1 MWLWVSCARCF
12 SKTLKLYDFI
22 CVPIGTDRLA
32 LYTGLLQQVCVSN
45 YAYTGAKAA
54 IFCYVLPR
62 GEGVRPLSARPASC
76 GRRARTIVRAYRT
89 LYPDAA
95 PAQACVTADTV
106 IVGRASGR
114 AYNMYNGRVVGEIE
128 YMLSC

>member
-45 YAYTGAKAA
+45 YAYTGAKAV

-62 GEGVRPLSARPASC
+62 RAKKVSRPRLDRRTLPAGPREPPRRPGGNAN
-76 GRRARTIVRAYRT
+76 GAYRT
-89 LYPDAA
+89 L
-95 PAQACVTADTV
+95 
-106 IVGRASGR
+106 
-114 AYNMYNGRVVGEIE
+114 
-128 YMLSC
+128 

>member
-45 YAYTGAKAA
+45 YAYTGAKAV

-62 GEGVRPLSARPASC
+62 GEGVRAGHSRPGRLV
-76 GRRARTIVRAYRT
+76 GRRANVRAYRT

-114 AYNMYNGRVVGEIE
+114 AYNMYNGRVVGGD
-128 YMLSC
+128 

>member
-1 MWLWVSCARCF
+1 MRDRRRLRLRLRRRGPGVAVGVVRALLL
-12 SKTLKLYDFI
+12 KKLKLYDFI

-62 GEGVRPLSARPASC
+62 RAKKVSRPRLDR
-76 GRRARTIVRAYRT
+76 RT
-89 LYPDAA
+89 LPAGPREPGRERRVPYPL
-95 PAQACVTADTV
+95 T
-106 IVGRASGR
+106 
-114 AYNMYNGRVVGEIE
+114 
-128 YMLSC
+128 

>member
-32 LYTGLLQQVCVSN
+32 LFRFATTSLCEQLRVHWRESSD
-45 YAYTGAKAA
+45 
-54 IFCYVLPR
+54 FCYVLPR
-62 GEGVRPLSARPASC
+62 GEGVRAGHSRPAPR
-76 GRRARTIVRAYRT
+76 GRRANVRAYRT

-114 AYNMYNGRVVGEIE
+114 AYNMYNGRVVGGD
-128 YMLSC
+128 